1 MLLLG
6 NRPDTEGPEIS
17 QLYTITELEEKSGVV
32 RRTIHYYV
40 KEGLLPPPKGRGPSA
55 RYTEDHLLK
64 LRYIQLMKES
74 THLRLEGIREA
85 VEPLTGDELE
95 AEVLRMRLWSQ
106 GGDTPTKQLLA
117 GLDRSPAGFDAR
129 FTAGLDT
136 SPAKVDAESTAGLD
150 MSMAETDAEA
160 AEGLDEAV
168 LMESTSCLERAPTET
183 DPRRR
188 LIEASGAPD
197 SGGDPE
203 SNEMIRPELELRMS
217 PENLLHKL
225 KRYMSKPPETAPP
238 EAEPLAAETEDTWAR
253 VRITDDLEIHFR
265 PGAGGGFHKK
275 LRRLLAMARK
285 SFGK

>member
-6 NRPDTEGPEIS
+6 NRPDTGGPEIS

-85 VEPLTGDELE
+85 VEPLAGDELE
-95 AEVLRMRLWSQ
+95 AEVLRMRLWSS

-129 FTAGLDT
+129 
-136 SPAKVDAESTAGLD
+136 STEGLD

-160 AEGLDEAV
+160 AEGMDEAV

-183 DPRRR
+183 DPQRR
-188 LIEASGAPD
+188 LIEASGA
-197 SGGDPE
+197 
-203 SNEMIRPELELRMS
+203 
-217 PENLLHKL
+217 
-225 KRYMSKPPETAPP
+225 
-238 EAEPLAAETEDTWAR
+238 
-253 VRITDDLEIHFR
+253 
-265 PGAGGGFHKK
+265 
-275 LRRLLAMARK
+275 
-285 SFGK
+285 